1 MVKTGDGGSR
11 VFLGGVKRQ
20 FRVLPYVISLQRQ
33 KRYSLCRLAQPALFD
48 GFFSSTF
55 THKIKKPH
63 IGAFYFVL
71 ESACPSSNLFFE
83 KLFAAV
89 TNSNNIALFENLKL
103 CKYAA

>member
-1 MVKTGDGGSR
+1 MQIKVLSQQRTHLQNSTGSSDTYMV
-11 VFLGGVKRQ
+11 
-20 FRVLPYVISLQRQ
+20 
-33 KRYSLCRLAQPALFD
+33 
-48 GFFSSTF
+48 
-55 THKIKKPH
+55 
-63 IGAFYFVL
+63 